1 MSIFSDAPNARLF
14 FELLLDYLAIY
25 AFYAIIIIYSHKLL
39 ITDCRVILIS
49 QRSNINFFHLF

>member
-39 ITDCRVILIS
+39 ITDCRVIL
-49 QRSNINFFHLF
+49 